1 MKKEIPKPSLARL
14 PKYYQV
20 VITYLN
26 NKRGKYISSSYLSK
40 CLNID
45 DSQIRRDLMY
55 IEIGGIPRVGYDAE
69 ELRDVLAEYLGYF
82 NLNEAVLVG
91 VGNLGSALAQYGGFE
106 KYGLSIAA
114 LFDNDKDKIGK
125 FVGNLKINNS
135 NELDEIVQKF
145 NIKIGIIATPAAHA
159 QKVAEKMVASGIKA
173 IWNFAP
179 ARLNLQGDIF
189 IQDENLAENFSFIS
203 HYLKETVDKKNK

>member
-1 MKKEIPKPSLARL
+1 MLEKIPKPSLARL

-20 VITYLN
+20 VTSYLERKN
-26 NKRGKYISSSYLSK
+26 EEYISSSYLSK

-55 IEIGGIPRVGYDAE
+55 IEIGGIPRVGYNAK
-69 ELRDVLAEYLGYF
+69 ELKDVLANYLGYF

-91 VGNLGSALAQYGGFE
+91 VGNLGTALAKYKGFE
-106 KYGLSIAA
+106 KYGLSIVG
-114 LFDNDKDKIGK
+114 LFDNNPETVGKII
-125 FVGNLKINNS
+125 GNLKVEDISNLENIIN
-135 NELDEIVQKF
+135 KF
-145 NIKIGIIATPAAHA
+145 NIKIGIITTPAGYA
-159 QKVAEKMVASGIKA
+159 QQIAEKMVHADIKA

-179 ARLNLQGDIF
+179 ATLDIDEDIF

-203 HYLKETVDKKNK
+203 HYLKEIEENKNK